1 MHSALTRR
9 AVLASPLA
17 LSAYAAT
24 PADLSAPPAV
34 SDELSWM
41 IDTYAEIAANRA
53 VLVGEIMRIS
63 ASPDQPP
70 SAEALP
76 PCRYTGTPS
85 HQRRAF
91 VKEVRDC
98 WLEQSGLN
106 ALEEEEFALF
116 GKLYEIEK
124 WLRAYTCRSLADV
137 VAIAAFAETWLAD
150 DGTDMEARSDLLRA
164 ISAFAVATEER

>member
-1 MHSALTRR
+1 MHSALSRR
-9 AVLASPLA
+9 ALLASPLA

-24 PADLSAPPAV
+24 PAGVPAPPAV
-34 SDELSWM
+34 SGELSWM
-41 IDTYAEIAANRA
+41 IDTYEEIAANRA

-70 SAEALP
+70 CAEVVT
-76 PCRYTGTPS
+76 PCRYIGTPYR
-85 HQRRAF
+85 QR
-91 VKEVRDC
+91 
-98 WLEQSGLN
+98 
-106 ALEEEEFALF
+106 LEEEEFALF
-116 GKLYEIEK
+116 GKLSEIEK